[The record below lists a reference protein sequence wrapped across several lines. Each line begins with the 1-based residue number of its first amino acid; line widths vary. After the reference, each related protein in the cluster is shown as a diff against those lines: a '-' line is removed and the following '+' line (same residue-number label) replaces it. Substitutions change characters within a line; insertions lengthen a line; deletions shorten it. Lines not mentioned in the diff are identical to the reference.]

1 MGRWSEWR
9 GGRPRADGRARR
21 RFRREIRLLASHPS
35 SHRSSSRCDRSTA
48 SQCPELPAPSIRRR
62 SARASQRRIVSL
74 PSAGMG
80 FTSAASRFKSAGSA
94 AMMFR
99 EDTVVRVV
107 TLDAVEGK
115 SVLLREVVEDPAWAA
130 AVDASPLKEHFLTAM
145 CVSRARG
152 CRRVATRRDAS
163 HRPPDAFSRDRVAM
177 RFSRALSAV
186 PFRRV
191 RRILRPPTPSHPPP
205 PTRASRQAFRR
216 VRGRARGAKPLL
228 PRRGRDR
235 APARGG
241 ERPRGRPD
249 RNPRRLLPSIVPR
262 RPRRDARA
270 ARGRVVVAHVR
281 GLPRPPL
288 RRDRGVEDARA
299 NRVALRRD
307 GPARVFPLRCVPCKH
322 FSPIARFQH
331 LIASSFN

>member
-186 PFRRV
+186 PSGS
-191 RRILRPPTPSHPPP
+191 TNSPSADPIPSPPP
-205 PTRASRQAFRR
+205 NARVTPGLSTRSRPSPRREASPTASRT
-216 VRGRARGAKPLL
+216 GSSSRAR
-228 PRRGRDR
+228 R
-235 APARGG
+235 
-241 ERPRGRPD
+241 
-249 RNPRRLLPSIVPR
+249 
-262 RPRRDARA
+262 
-270 ARGRVVVAHVR
+270 
-281 GLPRPPL
+281 
-288 RRDRGVEDARA
+288 
-299 NRVALRRD
+299 
-307 GPARVFPLRCVPCKH
+307 
-322 FSPIARFQH
+322 
-331 LIASSFN
+331 